1 MKEQGGERGFKM
13 VDPEDQG
20 GAAEPK
26 AEIPTLA
33 FGTFVLSISTSAL
46 VQLGEAPDP
55 ETGEPLEPNLTLAQQ
70 TIDILDMLR
79 EKTRG
84 NLDAEEQRLLE
95 SVLHDL
101 HMRFV
106 EVRRRPSG

>member
-13 VDPEDQG
+13 VDLEER

-26 AEIPTLA
+26 SGVPTLA

-55 ETGEPLEPNLTLAQQ
+55 ETDEPLEPNLTLAQQ

-84 NLDAEEQRLLE
+84 NLEAEEQQLLE

-106 EVRRRPSG
+106 EVRRRQSG

>member
-1 MKEQGGERGFKM
+1 MKEQGGQRGFKL
-13 VDPEDQG
+13 VDAEEGEAAAAPESG
-20 GAAEPK
+20 V
-26 AEIPTLA
+26 PTLA

-46 VQLGEAPDP
+46 VQLGEAPSP
-55 ETGEPLEPNLTLAQQ
+55 ETGQPLEPNLTLAQQ

-84 NLDAEEQRLLE
+84 NLDADEQQLLE

-106 EVRRRPSG
+106 EVRRRHSG

>member
-1 MKEQGGERGFKM
+1 MKEQRGQRGFKM
-13 VDPEDQG
+13 VDPEEEG
-20 GAAEPK
+20 GSTGPNALV
-26 AEIPTLA
+26 PTLA

-46 VQLGEAPDP
+46 VQLGEAPSP

-79 EKTRG
+79 EKTHG
-84 NLDAEEQRLLE
+84 NLDAEERQLLE

-106 EVRRRPSG
+106 EVRRRQSG